1 MSENIAFAPGTPC
14 WVDLGSSDVG
24 AAKDFYSA
32 LFGWDFVAMPEREE
46 YAVAHLRGAP
56 VAGIGP
62 ATGDGLRWWTTY
74 VAVRDA
80 DLAVKL
86 AVEAGGRLASG
97 PLEIFDHGRSAF
109 LTDPAGAALAVWQ
122 AARFPGAAI
131 TGVPGALCWSELAV
145 RDTDEAAA
153 FYGRLFGWRGRRRPF
168 AGGSSIYT
176 DFEADGRTVAGM
188 VEMNEMWPEEIP
200 AHWMVYFAVDDCDVS
215 CAKVAELGGVVSV
228 PPFDIETGRIAVV
241 DDPEGA
247 VFSIIALTG

>member
-1 MSENIAFAPGTPC
+1 
-14 WVDLGSSDVG
+14 
-24 AAKDFYSA
+24 
-32 LFGWDFVAMPEREE
+32 
-46 YAVAHLRGAP
+46 
-56 VAGIGP
+56 
-62 ATGDGLRWWTTY
+62 
-74 VAVRDA
+74 
-80 DLAVKL
+80 
-86 AVEAGGRLASG
+86 
-97 PLEIFDHGRSAF
+97 
-109 LTDPAGAALAVWQ
+109 
-122 AARFPGAAI
+122 
-131 TGVPGALCWSELAV
+131 V

-168 AGGSSIYT
+168 AGGSSTYT